1 MLANL
6 YKIIASLFPY
16 TVWKIP
22 NSDRKVYITFDDGPN
37 PETTPFILET
47 LKKFNAKATF
57 FCIGKNVE
65 RYPELYNRLIN
76 EGHSIG
82 NHTYSHLKGWK
93 TKNIE
98 YFNDID
104 LAAQYIDSK
113 LFRPPYGRIKLS
125 QIRELRYNY
134 SLIFWNILSQDY
146 LETITS
152 EKCLNNV
159 IPHVKS
165 GDIIVF
171 HDSLKA
177 FPRMS
182 YALPKVLEFLQKN
195 GFLCC
200 PIIPI
205 GQLL

>member
-1 MLANL
+1 LSLL
-6 YKIIASLFPY
+6 YKIATSLFPY
-16 TVWKIP
+16 TVWRIP
-22 NSDRKVYITFDDGPN
+22 NSEGKVYITFDDGPN

-47 LKKFNAKATF
+47 LKQFNAKATF

-65 RYPELYNRLIN
+65 RNPELYNRLIS

-93 TKNIE
+93 TKNRE
-98 YFNDID
+98 YFEDVD

-113 LFRPPYGRIKLS
+113 LFRPPYGRVKLS
-125 QIRELRYNY
+125 QIRKLRHDYR
-134 SLIFWNILSQDY
+134 LIFWSVLSQDY
-146 LETITS
+146 VETITP
-152 EKCLNNV
+152 EKCLSNV
-159 IPHVKS
+159 IPHVNS

-195 GFLCC
+195 GFVCC
-200 PIIPI
+200 PIK
-205 GQLL
+205 